1 MSGLS
6 RRFRVVLLQFL
17 ELWATPTPP
26 SRRLPRELVA
36 AMRDVSDARERRD
49 CRAIGQAR
57 QRLRQ
62 ARHAG
67 LSREVANM
75 LAKQVAN
82 HTRSV

>member
-1 MSGLS
+1 MNSLS

-17 ELWATPTPP
+17 LIWATPKPP
-26 SRRLPRELVA
+26 PRRLPRELVA
-36 AMRDVSDARERRD
+36 AMRDVTDARERRD

-75 LAKQVAN
+75 LAKQVVNQEA
-82 HTRSV
+82 S